1 MKALN
6 KVKASP
12 SVRLKDKLSKPVDKI
27 KSKMSKLNKVKANPS
42 AKLKDKATKPA
53 EKIEKKT
60 KKVDKIRAKP
70 TVKLKDEATK
80 PLNRIKA
87 KLSTFS
93 KSVCSKLAAIATA
106 GVLMV
111 GGLGVNAA
119 LRDFSNFEQGLANV
133 KAISGAT
140 AQEMQV
146 LSKEAKRLGATTA
159 WSAKDVTDAE
169 TLLSQAGF
177 SVKETVSALPGL
189 LDLASAG
196 ELDLAQAT
204 DITAGTL
211 RAFGIEAS
219 KSAHVADVLALTASR
234 TNSDVSGL
242 GESMK
247 YVAPISKSL
256 GISMEE
262 TSAAIGLLAN
272 NNIKGSQAGTVL
284 RASLARLANP
294 SKEASKVMKKL
305 GFTAFD
311 AKGKM
316 LPLSKVIGNLQHGT
330 RKLSR
335 QQKAQAISTIF
346 GTEAMSGM
354 MALVEQGPE
363 KLSKLTKEL
372 EGSDG
377 AAKNMANTRL
387 DSLQGQMTILKSAVE
402 GMNIELGEKLAPYA
416 KEFVT
421 WFTGKIPDI
430 TKGVVKVVDSVS
442 KLIKKFN
449 NLTPAANK
457 ILTTVAIGIVAF
469 NPLTKV
475 IKGTSTALTFLIGLS
490 PKLSAFFGITK
501 KAKVAADVT
510 KTVVTGA
517 GAATKGVEGLSL
529 ATKAST
535 ILLNPWVLGIAA
547 AGFGIYKLHKH
558 LSSKCIPAVKE
569 FGEGISKSTA
579 DAMNSYMALDKKVG
593 QSLMD
598 IKINSKKITVDIA
611 KNMTS
616 EFNDM
621 GVKVKDTIDKKYNEI
636 YTNMEGFMTKA
647 NCFTDKQ
654 NAEILKR
661 IKDKQDF
668 EKQLID
674 DGQKRINE
682 IYQKAASEHRKTTAE
697 EEFQINTI
705 RENSL
710 QSMIENISKSSA
722 EQLMIQGKLKNETS
736 ILTAQQAA
744 DIVKE
749 SAKARDGAIK
759 SATEE
764 ADKVI
769 ENARMQ
775 RDVLGILKPEEAKTI
790 IEAAEHQK
798 EVAIANAEGMHEEVV
813 MHAREQASEHVN
825 QVNWQTGE
833 VLSNFDSMI
842 AKIKEFNALSIK
854 EKVIRVVKTFIESG
868 QKRDAKRDDFIKKQK
883 ERFSRPGKG
892 YATGTEHARSGMHE
906 VAEHGFEIILDRQY
920 RKFNGGEKVLNNK
933 KSKKF
938 LGSMINNNNETQE
951 KPKLQFAISKPQL
964 AGAGAN
970 NVNVDMNVENNFNN
984 DTDIDQVVE
993 EAAKQFA
1000 FKLKQALKNIKG

>member
-1 MKALN
+1 
-6 KVKASP
+6 
-12 SVRLKDKLSKPVDKI
+12 
-27 KSKMSKLNKVKANPS
+27 
-42 AKLKDKATKPA
+42 
-53 EKIEKKT
+53 
-60 KKVDKIRAKP
+60 
-70 TVKLKDEATK
+70 
-80 PLNRIKA
+80 
-87 KLSTFS
+87 
-93 KSVCSKLAAIATA
+93 
-106 GVLMV
+106 
-111 GGLGVNAA
+111 
-119 LRDFSNFEQGLANV
+119 
-133 KAISGAT
+133 
-140 AQEMQV
+140 
-146 LSKEAKRLGATTA
+146 
-159 WSAKDVTDAE
+159 
-169 TLLSQAGF
+169 
-177 SVKETVSALPGL
+177 
-189 LDLASAG
+189 
-196 ELDLAQAT
+196 
-204 DITAGTL
+204 
-211 RAFGIEAS
+211 
-219 KSAHVADVLALTASR
+219 
-234 TNSDVSGL
+234 
-242 GESMK
+242 
-247 YVAPISKSL
+247 
-256 GISMEE
+256 
-262 TSAAIGLLAN
+262 
-272 NNIKGSQAGTVL
+272 
-284 RASLARLANP
+284 
-294 SKEASKVMKKL
+294 
-305 GFTAFD
+305 
-311 AKGKM
+311 
-316 LPLSKVIGNLQHGT
+316 
-330 RKLSR
+330 
-335 QQKAQAISTIF
+335 
-346 GTEAMSGM
+346 
-354 MALVEQGPE
+354 
-363 KLSKLTKEL
+363 
-372 EGSDG
+372 
-377 AAKNMANTRL
+377 
-387 DSLQGQMTILKSAVE
+387 
-402 GMNIELGEKLAPYA
+402 
-416 KEFVT
+416 
-421 WFTGKIPDI
+421 
-430 TKGVVKVVDSVS
+430 
-442 KLIKKFN
+442 
-449 NLTPAANK
+449 
-457 ILTTVAIGIVAF
+457 
-469 NPLTKV
+469 
-475 IKGTSTALTFLIGLS
+475 
-490 PKLSAFFGITK
+490 
-501 KAKVAADVT
+501 
-510 KTVVTGA
+510 
-517 GAATKGVEGLSL
+517 
-529 ATKAST
+529 
-535 ILLNPWVLGIAA
+535 
-547 AGFGIYKLHKH
+547 
-558 LSSKCIPAVKE
+558 
-569 FGEGISKSTA
+569 
-579 DAMNSYMALDKKVG
+579 MALDKKVG

-616 EFNDM
+616 KFNDM

-654 NAEILKR
+654 NAKILKR

-951 KPKLQFAISKPQL
+951 KPKPQFAISKPQL
-964 AGAGAN
+964 AGAGGN

-993 EAAKQFA
+993 EAATQFA
-1000 FKLKQALKNIKG
+1000 YKLKQALKNIKK